1 MKVFQRNKMRRGIVA
16 AILLTVIMIIG
27 GVILPAISGNNL
39 QVVHAAETTIHS
51 MEYYSANDGPVL
63 TASGVG
69 EASYGFVMPI
79 FNGGEAT
86 WKDVAADLSVKVKD
100 GGTYKDIDSVD
111 RFVYN
116 QNWGH
121 WNDGGFTGYWF
132 KVSETTELQLYS
144 KANGVSLDY
153 RLEFTNVNKT
163 TIQSMTAT
171 DGPELTAGPTGS
183 VGFTYPTFNGD
194 SSIPYAAVADD
205 LKISVKTLN
214 SSAWVN
220 IDNNAASGWI
230 YDQNFG
236 QFTDGPGGYWF
247 TLTESINVKL
257 ESKSSG
263 ASLIYT
269 LNYAKAARNSFKIT
283 AYDDKTTYEADE
295 SGAIGIPLPKIDG
308 NPAYQEDLEN
318 FVYEIKINGNWIEL
332 GDFSKSTFVYSGN
345 GYNKMSDK
353 NQWGYWVDYIYGLW
367 FQPIQQDYELRIGYP
382 ENGKKGGAINNNYV
396 NYKFIGNPNALRPE
410 MPDDDFTLGNPNNPN
425 LDGWDLVFN
434 DEFSGNKLD
443 TGTWNY
449 VTGYYINDDPGTWG
463 WGNNELEH
471 YTDSEKNVYVANGNL
486 NLAAYDE
493 PKSFPQDPNRV
504 APYSSGKITSE
515 GKFSFKYGRIDFR
528 AKLPTGNGLWPA
540 LWLLPDDDTY
550 GTWAASGEI
559 DVMEARGRIPGA
571 SSGAIHFGGTWPAN
585 TYLDGGYVFPEGQ
598 TIDSDYHMY
607 SLVWEEDMLKWY
619 VDGNLFFFANSDQWY
634 TTASNAKGAP
644 FDKEFYIIMNLA
656 VGGWFDGGITPN
668 PGDIPATMQV
678 DYVRVYKAKGDTKAT
693 SSGSK
698 GAGGETGTTT
708 GNNDNND
715 NNTTKPSEEN
725 NNQNTSV
732 TDQVGNAQ
740 TGLTRKDGSVEFYVN
755 GATFAD
761 VHYKVNGGAQINV
774 AMKNAGNGN
783 FTYTVDGLKNGD
795 KIEYFFTYN
804 PGNGALDTEWA
815 TYELKEQSGNT
826 GSAASGNTTN
836 NSGNNAGTV
845 ASGKGV
851 TLYTDSN
858 FGGASATFGVGEY
871 NMADMQNAGIANDTV
886 SSIKVPLGY
895 KLTVFWDIDFGG
907 NAQVYSEDSAFVGA
921 IWDNQITSFIVEEAS
936 YYIENQHS
944 GMVLDI
950 EGGNKDN
957 GANLIQYTR
966 NGGQNQQWKVAEAE
980 NGYAKITSVLHGK
993 AIDVADLSKE
1003 NGANIHIWEYV
1014 NGDNQKWQIRA
1025 VGDGYYNIVN
1035 KLSGLSMDND
1045 GWSTK
1050 AGANII
1056 QWALGNKQA
1065 NQLWKFELVN
1075 ADPAKPVGKK
1085 TDNNNA
1091 GNSNNSGNTGN
1102 NNSNTGNNS
1111 QGSQSVTNYAD
1122 KPELR
1127 KDIAAKDGQMFFQ
1140 FNNKTNGKYKSD
1152 QIYWCI
1158 LGFHPETGKLCYVDK
1173 NGNLVPANA
1182 SLNTISKGDRKCA
1195 NVFYTLADKDYV
1207 YMPDIVSG
1215 RMYISY
1221 GSPVYVTINEDANG
1235 NVGFAG
1241 PDLNNPSDPNQDVLF
1256 EFVEFTIKN
1265 GEYWGNTTRVDFYS
1279 FPVVSRLVGDGGF
1292 VSTPGDADHY
1302 DRTVGDIGTRDEIFK
1317 AFKNEVPAEFQ
1328 TLVQELRIMAPC
1340 KATFNEGEKYAN
1352 YFDAY
1357 INQIW
1362 DTYRDKDLVFTCQ
1375 AGTFKGRTKGNQLI
1389 FSKDGGASDIVVN
1402 KPTTQDAL
1410 EGKGTLAAG
1419 TDIEKVVEAQL
1430 CAAINRG
1437 IALNPDKWADAS
1449 AFYKSSPANFYAGFF
1464 HNHSVDGLAYG
1475 FCYDDVFDYSTLLH
1489 YTKPTALVIDLKW

>member
-1 MKVFQRNKMRRGIVA
+1 MKRTRKKGIVEA
-16 AILLTVIMIIG
+16 LLFAVIVAFGVVITPSIG
-27 GVILPAISGNNL
+27 ENDG
-39 QVVHAAETTIHS
+39 QVVYAADSTIHS
-51 MEYYSANDGPVL
+51 MTYYSGNDGPEL
-63 TASGVG
+63 SAIGVDD
-69 EASYGFVMPI
+69 ASYGFVMPI
-79 FNGGEAT
+79 FNNGEST
-86 WKDVAADLSVKVKD
+86 WQDVSADLRVRVKID
-100 GGTYKDIDSVD
+100 GTYQDIDGSD
-111 RFVYN
+111 AGGFVYN

-121 WNDGGFTGYWF
+121 WHDGDLSGYWF
-132 KVSETTELQLYS
+132 KVSQTTDLQLYS
-144 KANGVSLDY
+144 VSTGVSLDY
-153 RLEFTNVNKT
+153 RLVFTKVERQNIST
-163 TIQSMTAT
+163 MDYT
-171 DGPELTAGPTGS
+171 DGPELVSGPTGT
-183 VGFTYPTFNGD
+183 VGFTYPTFNGNPNV
-194 SSIPYAAVADD
+194 IYAAVADD
-205 LKISVKTLN
+205 LRFYVKPVN
-214 SSAWVN
+214 SSDWVS

-236 QFTDGPGGYWF
+236 QFTDGPGGLWF

-257 ESKSSG
+257 ESASTG
-263 ASLIYT
+263 ASLVYN
-269 LNYAKAARNSFKIT
+269 LKFEKVPRHSNKIT
-283 AYDDKTTYEADE
+283 SYEDTTTYKADDN
-295 SGAIGIPLPKIDG
+295 GAIGLALPKIDG
-308 NPAYQEDLEN
+308 NPAYQSDLDN
-318 FVYEIKINGNWIEL
+318 FVYEIKINGNWVEL
-332 GDFSKSTFVYSGN
+332 SNYSVSTFAYSGN

-367 FQPIQQDYELRIGYP
+367 FQPIQQDYEFRVGYP
-382 ENGKKGGAINNNYV
+382 ENGQKGGAINNNYV
-396 NYKFIGNPNALRPE
+396 YYQFKGNPDAPRPV
-410 MPDDDFTLGNPNNPN
+410 MPEDNFTVGDPGKTD
-425 LDGWDLVFN
+425 LDGWELVFD

-443 TGTWNY
+443 TNTWNY
-449 VTGYYINDDPGTWG
+449 VTGYYISDDPGTWG

-471 YTDSEKNVYVANGNL
+471 YTDSEKNVYVKDGSLHLKAL
-486 NLAAYDE
+486 EE

-504 APYSSGKITSE
+504 APYSSGKVTTQD
-515 GKFSFKYGRIDFR
+515 KFAFKYGRIDFR
-528 AKLPTGNGLWPA
+528 AKLPVGNGLWPA
-540 LWLLPDDDTY
+540 LWLLPNDTEY
-550 GTWAASGEI
+550 GVWAASGEI

-585 TYLDGGYVFPEGQ
+585 TYIGGDYAFPEGKR
-598 TIDSDYHMY
+598 IDTDYHMY
-607 SLVWEEDMLKWY
+607 SLVWEEDMIKWY
-619 VDGNLFFFANSDQWY
+619 VDGELFFFANSDQWY
-634 TTASNAKGAP
+634 TTASSNPGAP

-656 VGGWFDGGITPN
+656 VGGWFDGGITPDA
-668 PGDIPATMQV
+668 GDIPAVMDV
-678 DYVRVYKAKGDTKAT
+678 DYVRVYKEKGDKKAT

-698 GAGGETGTTT
+698 GAGGETGAST
-708 GNNDNND
+708 G
-715 NNTTKPSEEN
+715 
-725 NNQNTSV
+725 
-732 TDQVGNAQ
+732 G
-740 TGLTRKDGSVEFYVN
+740 
-755 GATFAD
+755 
-761 VHYKVNGGAQINV
+761 
-774 AMKNAGNGN
+774 
-783 FTYTVDGLKNGD
+783 
-795 KIEYFFTYN
+795 
-804 PGNGALDTEWA
+804 
-815 TYELKEQSGNT
+815 
-826 GSAASGNTTN
+826 TTN
-836 NSGNNAGTV
+836 NSGNTTGTV
-845 ASGKGV
+845 ATGNGI
-851 TLYTDSN
+851 TMYTDSN
-858 FGGASATFGVGEY
+858 FGGKSATFGVGEY
-871 NMADMQNAGIANDTV
+871 NMADMQKAGIDNDSI

-907 NAQVYSEDSAFVGA
+907 NTQVYSEDSSFVGA
-921 IWDNQITSFIVEEAS
+921 VWDNQITSFIVEEAS
-936 YYIENQHS
+936 YYIQNQHS
-944 GMVLDI
+944 GMVLDV

-957 GANLIQYTR
+957 GTNLIQYTLNR
-966 NGGQNQQWKVAEAE
+966 GQNQQWKVAEVE
-980 NGYAKITSVLHGK
+980 NGYVKITSALHGK
-993 AIDVADLSKE
+993 AIDVANLSKE
-1003 NGANIHIWEYV
+1003 NGANVHIWDYV
-1014 NGDNQKWQIRA
+1014 NGDNQKWQVRA

-1035 KLSGLSMDND
+1035 KLSGLSLDND

-1050 AGANII
+1050 AGTNII

-1075 ADPAKPVGKK
+1075 RDPAKPAGKNA
-1085 TDNNNA
+1085 DNNNT
-1091 GNSNNSGNTGN
+1091 GNSNNSGNTGNNNSNSNTGN

-1173 NGNLVPANA
+1173 NGNLVPASA

-1328 TLVQELRIMAPC
+1328 TLVQDLRIMAPC
-1340 KATFNEGEKYAN
+1340 KATFNEGAPYAN

-1362 DTYRDKDLVFTCQ
+1362 DTYRDKDLVFSCQ
-1375 AGTFKGRTKGNQLI
+1375 AGTFRGRTKGNQLI
-1389 FSKDGGASDIVVN
+1389 FSKDGGESNIVVN

-1449 AFYKSSPANFYAGFF
+1449 AFYKSSPANFYSGFF